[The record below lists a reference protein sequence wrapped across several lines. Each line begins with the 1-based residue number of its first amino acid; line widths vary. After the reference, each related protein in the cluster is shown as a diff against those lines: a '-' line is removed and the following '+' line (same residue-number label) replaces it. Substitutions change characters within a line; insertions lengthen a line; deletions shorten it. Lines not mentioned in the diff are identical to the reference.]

1 MKKVIENT
9 VIRIQENIEIP
20 SKTVRIVKNVS
31 IKEAGK
37 KYLDFVNPTVRK
49 SSIKM
54 SDSKDLVV
62 KSDIR

>member
-1 MKKVIENT
+1 MKKVIET
-9 VIRIQENIEIP
+9 VVIKVQENIEIP
-20 SKTVRIVKNVS
+20 SRSVRVEKNIS
-31 IKEAGK
+31 LKEAGK
-37 KYLDFVNPTVRK
+37 KYLDFVSPTVRK